1 MEGFEGQGGLAPG
14 PQVTSQLM
22 VLELLELLMVLEL
35 LDLDL
40 EAGGWSPIFE
50 RRGPEALSQPQT
62 HSPCGEPGGAA

>member
-1 MEGFEGQGGLAPG
+1 MI
-14 PQVTSQLM
+14 LM

-40 EAGGWSPIFE
+40 EAAAGGPIFE
-50 RRGPEALSQPQT
+50 RRGPEALSCQT